1 MDIQI
6 DESTPLQAIWRE
18 DALPGGVM
26 MVQAGGH
33 VLEGAE
39 WGNRLYR
46 RLRSGSGPSRKP
58 VSLTAI
64 PYYAWANRGANAMRV
79 WIPRLIAF

>member
-1 MDIQI
+1 MDVQL
-6 DESTPLQAIWRE
+6 DETAPLQAVWRE
-18 DALPGGVM
+18 DVLPEGVM
-26 MVQAGGH
+26 VVQAGGQ
-33 VLEGAE
+33 VLEEAE
-39 WGNRLYR
+39 WRERLYR

-64 PYYAWANRGANAMRV
+64 PYYAWANRGAHAMRV